1 MSVFGLTLEP
11 LVKLGKGP
19 DEVPWGHKFC
29 LVTCQTGFVLGL
41 VEFLPKHI
49 MLGWGL
55 HHPSQARQEV
65 H

>member
-11 LVKLGKGP
+11 LVKVKLGKGP

-41 VEFLPKHI
+41 VEFLPNNVR
-49 MLGWGL
+49 MGL
-55 HHPSQARQEV
+55 RPSLPG
-65 H
+65 